1 MIGWVEA
8 EEIVGDK
15 RLEVAFKGLEL
26 CHDKQVGSE
35 AQNEL
40 TTCFEGHK
48 NVIISHVGVPLVE
61 RNYAT

>member
-1 MIGWVEA
+1 M
-8 EEIVGDK
+8 
-15 RLEVAFKGLEL
+15 EVAFKGLEL

-48 NVIISHVGVPLVE
+48 NVIISHVGVQVVE
-61 RNYAT
+61 RNDIITTFISQLKLFVTFKI